1 MSLAVPVGHLA
12 DRFGRGRTF
21 LIGSAL
27 MIAVELTLLVAPG
40 AGPGTVVLA
49 IALLGTYYAA
59 TDGVLA
65 ALASESLTERVRGT
79 GLSVVAT
86 GASVAKLVGSIVFGL
101 LWTTAGLQAALVWFV
116 IAGVAALALS
126 ATLLVRAHD

>member
-1 MSLAVPVGHLA
+1 MSLAVPCGRLA
-12 DRFGRGRTF
+12 DRVGRGRTF
-21 LIGSAL
+21 LAGSAL
-27 MIAVELTLLVAPG
+27 MVAVELTLLFTPG
-40 AGPGTVVLA
+40 TGLGTVVLA
-49 IALLGTYYAA
+49 IALLGAYYAS

-79 GLSVVAT
+79 GLSVIGT
-86 GASVAKLVGSIVFGL
+86 GASVAKLFGSILFGI

-126 ATLLVRAHD
+126 ASLLRRA